1 MTGCNEHLQRFGS
14 FMLNTPELIA
24 PIIGFCSFSCGVT
37 TYLAC
42 KGQGLSKLG
51 WVLVIGNVAAFL
63 YLNNILFID
72 LIQRVAVTKNGY
84 VNIFEDEFVSDVSRN
99 TIQVIITYVAAAAI
113 GGYQG
118 AKRKFKIA
126 SSR

>member
-1 MTGCNEHLQRFGS
+1 
-14 FMLNTPELIA
+14 MLNTPELLA

-37 TYLAC
+37 SYLAC

-51 WVLVIGNVAAFL
+51 WVLVICNVAAFL
-63 YLNNILFID
+63 YLNNLLFID
-72 LIQRVAVTKNGY
+72 LIQRVADTEDGY
-84 VNIFEDEFVSDVSRN
+84 VNIFDDEFVSDVSRN

-118 AKRKFKIA
+118 AKRKFKID
-126 SSR
+126 R